1 MFINDAIAL
10 GTACHT
16 LKWKSVELKTKVGA
30 YFYHPNRKYC
40 LRCLGVLCNKA
51 VTFFF
56 VCLFVWR
63 SCVGE
68 IHGHL
73 RVFFRLKYRG
83 T

>member
-56 VCLFVWR
+56 VCLFVFF
-63 SCVGE
+63 
-68 IHGHL
+68 HL
-73 RVFFRLKYRG
+73 LTISNLSSVCSILVW
-83 T
+83 